1 MCGGRK
7 KNVRILGPN
16 QKFLPSG
23 ASFHGICLPPSGII
37 LVGTWTTV
45 TQTPYAINND

>member
-7 KNVRILGPN
+7 KNVRIHGPN
-16 QKFLPSG
+16 QKNSASD